1 MPAVDEDGAI
11 DDDDDKPP
19 ELMIVESLAASLAY
33 CNNQLVP
40 FYLTSSLYQLL
51 YVT

>member
-11 DDDDDKPP
+11 DDDDKPP

-40 FYLTSSLYQLL
+40 FYLTSLYQL
-51 YVT
+51 YIM